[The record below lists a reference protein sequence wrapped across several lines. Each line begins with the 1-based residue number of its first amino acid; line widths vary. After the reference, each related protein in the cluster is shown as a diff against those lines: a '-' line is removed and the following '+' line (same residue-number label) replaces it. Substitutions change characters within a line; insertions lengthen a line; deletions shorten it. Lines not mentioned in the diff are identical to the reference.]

1 MLKLL
6 ILFFG
11 FLFSLEVSA
20 QNAQLVYGPYLQM
33 AGQTS
38 IRVNWRTDTTCNSI
52 VKFGIAKTNLNQT
65 AGLLALTKQ
74 HSVLLGGL
82 TPNTKYFYSA
92 TNSTNTFK
100 TDTFYFFT
108 APNTNQKIRIVATG
122 DCGTGMQTQANIK
135 GALTNF
141 IKNNYVNCWLI
152 LGDNAYNSGFDAEY
166 TNLFFAPYQNN
177 FIMHNTALFPCIG
190 NHDYANDLNLAENKN
205 VAYYSVFNVPTAGE
219 LGGVS
224 SGTESYY
231 SYNYGNVHFIS
242 IDSYGTEQSLHAYDT
257 LSPQYVW
264 LKQDLLQNNLMWTII
279 YFHHPPYTMGSHNSD
294 TETDLV
300 SIRTYL
306 IPLFERNKVDLVIN
320 GHSHVFER
328 SWLMKGHNGLETSF
342 SKALHAKD
350 SSSARY
356 NGTFNSCPYIKDT
369 INNKGVVYSVC
380 GSSGKVTGI
389 QTAYPHNAM
398 YYSNATKGMAT
409 VIEVDA
415 NRMDAFFIG
424 EDSVVYDKFT
434 VFKNIQKVKL
444 VNSNSPQ
451 TVTLT
456 ASWNGNYS
464 WSHNTNIAQQNTVP
478 AYSNTVIIV
487 RDSLNCFADTFKISV
502 TNGIKAYANN
512 KIKVFPNPSANRKL
526 TFEFEEKTSVK
537 KVVIISLSGEETE
550 IKDLELTDSSMELF
564 LPKLTAGQYTVKVI
578 TAKNVIHHKI
588 ILNE

>member
-1 MLKLL
+1 MLKRLL
-6 ILFFG
+6 LFFV
-11 FLFSLEVSA
+11 FLFSLNVSA
-20 QNAQLVYGPYLQM
+20 QIAQLLYGPYLQM

-38 IRVNWRTDTTCNSI
+38 IRVNWRTDANCNSI
-52 VKFGIAKTNLNQT
+52 VKFGFTKTNLNQT
-65 AGLLALTKQ
+65 AGVLSLTNQ
-74 HSVLLGGL
+74 HSVLLSGL

-92 TNSTNTFK
+92 TNSGNTFV

-122 DCGTGMQTQANIK
+122 DCGTGMPTQTNIK

-141 IKNNYVNCWLI
+141 IKNNYVNCWLL
-152 LGDNAYNSGFDAEY
+152 LGDNAYESGFDSEY

-190 NHDYANDLNLAENKN
+190 NHDYGNDLNSAENKN
-205 VAYYSVFNVPTAGE
+205 VAYYSIFNVPSAGE

-231 SYNYGNVHFIS
+231 SYNYGNIHFIS
-242 IDSYGTEQSLHAYDT
+242 IDSYGTEQSLHVYDT
-257 LSPQYVW
+257 LSPHYVW
-264 LKQDLLQNNLMWTII
+264 LKQDLLQNNSMWTIV
-279 YFHHPPYTMGSHNSD
+279 YFHHPPYTMGNHNSD
-294 TETDLV
+294 IETDLV
-300 SIRTYL
+300 GIRTYL
-306 IPLFERNKVDLVIN
+306 TPLFERNKVDLVIN

-328 SWLMKGHNGLETSF
+328 SWLMKGHKGLETSF
-342 SKALHAKD
+342 SKILHTKD

-389 QTAYPHNAM
+389 QSAYPHNAM
-398 YYSNATKGMAT
+398 YYSNNTKGMAA

-434 VFKNIQKVKL
+434 VFKNIQKVNL

-464 WSHNTNIAQQNTVP
+464 WSHNTVTTKQNTVP
-478 AYSNTVIIV
+478 AFSNTVIIV
-487 RDSLNCFADTFKISV
+487 HDSLNCFADTFKINL
-502 TNGIKAYANN
+502 TNGIKIYTNN
-512 KIKVFPNPSANRKL
+512 KIKVYPNPTNNHKL
-526 TFEFEEKTSVK
+526 TFEFEEKTTIK
-537 KVVIISLSGEETE
+537 KVFIISLDGKETE
-550 IKDLELTDSSMELF
+550 LKDLEITEKGLELF
-564 LPKLTAGQYTVKVI
+564 LPKLIAGQYIIKLI
-578 TAKNVIHHKI
+578 SDKNIIHHKI

>member
-1 MLKLL
+1 MLKQMVLFLTFLL
-6 ILFFG
+6 SIALH
-11 FLFSLEVSA
+11 S

-33 AGQTS
+33 GGQTS
-38 IRVNWRTDTTCNSI
+38 IRVNWRTDANCNSI
-52 VKFGIAKTNLNQT
+52 VKFGLTKTNLNQT
-65 AGLLALTKQ
+65 AGVLSLTKQ
-74 HSVLLGGL
+74 HSVFLGGL
-82 TPNTKYFYSA
+82 TPNTKYFYLA
-92 TNSTNTFK
+92 TNSASTFV

-108 APNTNQKIRIVATG
+108 APNANQKIRIVATG
-122 DCGTGMQTQANIK
+122 DCGTGYATQTNVK

-152 LGDNAYNSGFDAEY
+152 LGDNAYQSGFDSEY

-177 FIMHNTALFPCIG
+177 FIMHNTSLYPCIG
-190 NHDYANDLNLAENKN
+190 NHDYANDPNAAENKN
-205 VAYYSVFNVPTAGE
+205 VPYYSIFNFPTAGE

-224 SGTESYY
+224 SGTKAYY

-242 IDSYGTEQSLHAYDT
+242 IDSYGTEQSLHIYDT

-279 YFHHPPYTMGSHNSD
+279 YFHHPPYTMGNHNSD
-294 TETDLV
+294 SETDLV

-306 IPLFERNKVDLVIN
+306 TALFERNKVDLVIN

-356 NGTFNSCPYIKDT
+356 NGTINSCPYIKDT

-389 QTAYPHNAM
+389 QTAYPHDAM
-398 YYSNATKGMAT
+398 YYSNNTKGIAA

-434 VFKNIQKVKL
+434 AFKNIQKVQL

-456 ASWNGNYS
+456 ASWNGNYI
-464 WSHNTNIAQQNTVP
+464 WSNNTGTTKQNTVP
-478 AYSNTVIIV
+478 AFSNTVIIV
-487 RDSLNCFADTFKISV
+487 HDSLNCFADTFKINI
-502 TNGIKAYANN
+502 TNGIRTYENN
-512 KIKVFPNPSANRKL
+512 KIKVFPNPTNNRKL
-526 TFEFEEKTSVK
+526 TFEFEEKITVK
-537 KVVIISLSGEETE
+537 KVFIISLSGEEIE
-550 IKDLELTDSSMELF
+550 LKDLEITDKGLELY
-564 LPKLTAGQYTVKVI
+564 LPKLIAGQYIIKVI
-578 TAKNVIHHKI
+578 NSKNTIHHKI

>member
-1 MLKLL
+1 M
-6 ILFFG
+6 
-11 FLFSLEVSA
+11 EP
-20 QNAQLVYGPYLQM
+20 NNHY
-33 AGQTS
+33 THT
-38 IRVNWRTDTTCNSI
+38 IRY
-52 VKFGIAKTNLNQT
+52 
-65 AGLLALTKQ
+65 
-74 HSVLLGGL
+74 
-82 TPNTKYFYSA
+82 P
-92 TNSTNTFK
+92 
-100 TDTFYFFT
+100 
-108 APNTNQKIRIVATG
+108 
-122 DCGTGMQTQANIK
+122 
-135 GALTNF
+135 
-141 IKNNYVNCWLI
+141 
-152 LGDNAYNSGFDAEY
+152 
-166 TNLFFAPYQNN
+166 
-177 FIMHNTALFPCIG
+177 
-190 NHDYANDLNLAENKN
+190 
-205 VAYYSVFNVPTAGE
+205 
-219 LGGVS
+219 
-224 SGTESYY
+224 
-231 SYNYGNVHFIS
+231 
-242 IDSYGTEQSLHAYDT
+242 
-257 LSPQYVW
+257 
-264 LKQDLLQNNLMWTII
+264 LLQNNLMWTII

-306 IPLFERNKVDLVIN
+306 TPLFERNKVDLVIN

-434 VFKNIQKVKL
+434 VFKNIQKVSL

-512 KIKVFPNPSANRKL
+512 KIKVFPNPSVNRKL

-550 IKDLELTDSSMELF
+550 VKDLELTDSSMELF
-564 LPKLTAGQYTVKVI
+564 LPKLTAGQYTIKVI
-578 TAKNVIHHKI
+578 TTKNIIHHKI